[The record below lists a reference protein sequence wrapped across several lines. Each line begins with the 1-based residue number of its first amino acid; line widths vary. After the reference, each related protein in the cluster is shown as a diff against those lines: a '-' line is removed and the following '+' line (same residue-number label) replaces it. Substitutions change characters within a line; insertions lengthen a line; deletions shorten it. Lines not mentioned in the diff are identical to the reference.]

1 MGNLPFVVILFA
13 VLALPSYGGEG
24 AALPPASVGNG
35 VVSEQ
40 DIADWQAA
48 QGCYGEDA
56 ITSRKAGF
64 MRMYE
69 AAILEEVLNG
79 QAKRP
84 VKAEEYDA
92 EVARID
98 RETRAPDILACIKK
112 YFGGDG
118 PRYRRVFIRPILV
131 QRGIREFVKNSAAV
145 QAKAYALRDGI
156 LKDMAKKKSFRD
168 IGADRG
174 VTYSTSAY
182 AVQEDTAA
190 PAALEPWK
198 RWSPFEAAFIN
209 EHLKDLKPGEAA
221 ARPIED
227 DAGLRFV
234 RLISVAGIT
243 YYFETLSLPKITT
256 EDYLKLIPKLPARI
270 NDKELHD
277 WAAPIKGN
285 PLLAPADLD
294 GPGGAAA
301 AIGEQPDHNQ

>member
-1 MGNLPFVVILFA
+1 MGNLPFAVIIFA
-13 VLALPSYGGEG
+13 VLALPASGGEG

-35 VVSEQ
+35 VVSGQ

-79 QAKRP
+79 PAKRP
-84 VKAEEYDA
+84 IRTEEYDA
-92 EVARID
+92 EAARID

-118 PRYRRVFIRPILV
+118 PRYRRVFIRPILA
-131 QRGIREFVKNSAAV
+131 QRGIREFVKNSPEV
-145 QAKAYALRDGI
+145 QARAYSLRDGI
-156 LKDMAKKKSFRD
+156 LKDIARKKAFRD

-174 VTYSTSAY
+174 VAYSTSTY
-182 AVQEDTAA
+182 AIEEDTAA
-190 PAALEPWK
+190 PAALEPWR
-198 RWSPFEAAFIN
+198 RWSPFEAAFIT
-209 EHLKDLKPGEAA
+209 EHLKDLRPGEAKA
-221 ARPIED
+221 KPLED
-227 DAGLRFV
+227 DAAIRFV
-234 RLISVAGIT
+234 RLIGVDGT
-243 YYFETLSLPKITT
+243 KYYFETLSLPKITT
-256 EDYLKLIPKLPARI
+256 EDYLKLTPRLPARI

-277 WAAPIKGN
+277 WVAPIKGN

-294 GPGGAAA
+294 GPGGTAAV
-301 AIGEQPDHNQ
+301 IGE

>member
-1 MGNLPFVVILFA
+1 MGNLPLAVILFA
-13 VLALPSYGGEG
+13 VLALPASGGEG
-24 AALPPASVGNG
+24 AVLPPASVGGG
-35 VVSEQ
+35 VVSET
-40 DIADWQAA
+40 DITDWQAA

-79 QAKRP
+79 QAKSP
-84 VKAEEYDA
+84 VKTEEYDA

-131 QRGIREFVKNSAAV
+131 QRDLRAFVKSSPEV
-145 QAKAYALRDGI
+145 QAKAYGLRDGI
-156 LKDMAKKKSFRD
+156 LKDIGQKKAFKD
-168 IGADRG
+168 IGSARG
-174 VTYSTSAY
+174 VTFSTFTY
-182 AVQEDTAA
+182 AVEEDTSVPVAQ
-190 PAALEPWK
+190 EPWK

-209 EHLKDLKPGEAA
+209 EHLKDLKPGEVKAK
-221 ARPIED
+221 PIED
-227 DAGLRFV
+227 DANIKFV
-234 RLISVAGIT
+234 RLISVAGKK

-256 EDYLKLIPKLPARI
+256 EDYLRLIPKLPARI
-270 NDKELHD
+270 NDREMHD
-277 WAAPIKGN
+277 WVAPIKGN

-294 GPGGAAA
+294 GPGGAAKV
-301 AIGEQPDHNQ
+301 IGK